1 MPKTNNGPKASRNL
15 DRSIA
20 ARVHRAEIAMTGLES
35 DIEIISALEAF
46 GYSPAKR
53 TAGRALV
60 TEAQTV
66 VVNIQRVRAAQLSAT
81 QDAKSTEKTAR
92 TAYADLAV
100 LARAELSGDTAALAA
115 LGLTAGRVP
124 TSTAAFLMQA
134 DKLFTGALSAPAPI
148 QDKLAGIGYTTAK
161 LTAEQAKITALHTAE
176 QAQQQAIGDSQNL
189 TPEQQRILTE
199 LDNYQ
204 AKLRKVARIA
214 LRETP
219 QLLEKMGIPA

>member
-1 MPKTNNGPKASRNL
+1 MPETNDRPKTSRNP

-20 ARVHRAEIAMTGLES
+20 ARVHRAELAMTGLES

-53 TAGRALV
+53 AEGRALV
-60 TEAQTV
+60 IDAQTV
-66 VVNIQRVRAAQLSAT
+66 VANIQRVRADQLSAT
-81 QDAKSTEKTAR
+81 QEAKDTEKTAR

-100 LARAELSGDTAALAA
+100 LARAELAGDKATLAA

-134 DKLFTGALSAPAPI
+134 DKLFTGALSAQPPLK
-148 QDKLAGIGYTTAK
+148 DKLAGIGYTTAK

-176 QAQQQAIGDSQNL
+176 QAQQQAIGDAQNL

-199 LDNYQ
+199 LDKYQ

-219 QLLEKMGIPA
+219 QLLEKMGISA